1 MASNSQGSFPGLWGD
16 VGILCKDEIGDI
28 VPWDSDGIFYLY
40 SS

>member
-1 MASNSQGSFPGLWGD
+1 VASNSQGSFPGLWGD

-40 SS
+40 LS